1 MDISD
6 LTGLEIV
13 QKLIERD
20 NYVTNEFF
28 FKKCKQMFK
37 ALIYEIGGAKNG
49 YEYDDLINELY
60 IYLLETNQDGIERL
74 RTYQGKCS
82 IYGWLKLVA
91 YRFFVQK
98 ITKRVIEYTYSD
110 PPYDVQNEETDDD
123 DIITDINLE
132 SLLMQMPNQR
142 YAGVLREWFFEERE
156 PKDIAAEMDISVD
169 NLYNIKK
176 RALKQLEDLIKL
188 RNIDL

>member
-1 MDISD
+1 MDITD
-6 LTGLEIV
+6 MTGQEIV

-20 NYVTNEFF
+20 NDVTNEFF
-28 FKKCKQMFK
+28 FNKCKQMFK
-37 ALIYEIGGAKNG
+37 AIIYEIGGTKKG

-60 IYLLETNQDGIERL
+60 IYLLETNKDGIERL
-74 RTYQGKCS
+74 RTYQGKGS

-91 YRFFVQK
+91 YRFFVKK

-110 PPYDVQNEETDDD
+110 TPYDVQNEETDDD

-132 SLLMQMPNQR
+132 NLLMEMPNQR
-142 YAGVLREWFFEERE
+142 YAGVLREWFLEDRK
-156 PKDIAAEMDISVD
+156 PKDIAKEMDISVD
-169 NLYNIKK
+169 NLYNIKN
-176 RALKQLEDLIKL
+176 RAIKQLEDLIKL